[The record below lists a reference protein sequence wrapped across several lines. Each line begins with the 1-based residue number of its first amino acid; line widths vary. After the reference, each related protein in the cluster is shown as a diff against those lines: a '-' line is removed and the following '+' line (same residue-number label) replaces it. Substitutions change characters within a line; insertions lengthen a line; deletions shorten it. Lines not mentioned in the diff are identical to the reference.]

1 MASSFASYNGEI
13 IRPEDMAMMKQTLD
27 DWCLEKGIDPTG
39 PRATHVASVL
49 ITQFQSGKKSP
60 DQLIAALRQ

>member
-1 MASSFASYNGEI
+1 MASSFASYNGDI
-13 IRPEDMAMMKQTLD
+13 IRPEDMAMMTQALN
-27 DWCLEKGIDPTG
+27 DWCTEQGIDPKG

-60 DQLIAALRQ
+60 DLLIAALR